1 MNPLHRILDANANRS
16 REALRVM
23 EDLARFALND
33 AALSA
38 SLKSLRHDLTQ
49 ALGSLDVAAS
59 GAAHPSPAPALISLI
74 AARDT
79 GADVGTAISTPGEQ
93 SRPDLATL
101 ARANGSR
108 LSEALRSL
116 EESTKALGIS
126 GSPFEALRYRAYVVE
141 QSLILALARP
151 AVPMPCLCVLVT
163 RSLCRLPWTEVV
175 QAALEGGASM
185 IQLREKEL
193 SDRDLLHAARTL
205 VQICR
210 RHRSPSGHAD
220 GKSDPLPALA
230 IINDRAD
237 IAVLADADGVHI
249 GPDDLPPAD
258 ARRIIGPQRLLG
270 ISTDSVARAHEAI
283 GAGADLCGVGPMF
296 TTSTKDKPVTLG
308 PTYLEQYLADPVAS
322 PVPHLAIGGITPSNL
337 PELTSRGCTGIAVS
351 SVVCG
356 APDPERVC
364 RELMQTLRAAAPSST
379 PTIQEKR

>member
-38 SLKSLRHDLTQ
+38 ALKSLRHDLTQ
-49 ALGSLDVAAS
+49 ALGSLDLATSGVAQ
-59 GAAHPSPAPALISLI
+59 PSPATLI
-74 AARDT
+74 ASRDT
-79 GADVGTAISTPGEQ
+79 GADVGTAIATPGEQ
-93 SRPDLATL
+93 CRPDLATL

-108 LSEALRSL
+108 LTEALRSL
-116 EESTKALGIS
+116 EEAAKTLGHS
-126 GSPFEALRYRAYVVE
+126 GATLEALRYRAYVVE
-141 QSLILALARP
+141 QSLVLALARP
-151 AVPMPCLCVLVT
+151 LPPVPCLCVLVT
-163 RSLCRLPWTEVV
+163 RSLCRLPWTDVV
-175 QAALEGGASM
+175 EAALEGGATM
-185 IQLREKEL
+185 VQLREKEL

-205 VQICR
+205 VEICR
-210 RHRSPSGHAD
+210 RHRPASGQSVQ
-220 GKSDPLPALA
+220 KSEPRPALA

-249 GPDDLPPAD
+249 GPDDLPPGD

-283 GAGADLCGVGPMF
+283 AAGADLCGVGPMF

-308 PTYLEQYLADPVAS
+308 PTYLEHYLADPVAS

-337 PELTSRGCTGIAVS
+337 PALVSRGCTGIAVS

-364 RELMQTLRAAAPSST
+364 RALKQTLASGR
-379 PTIQEKR
+379 PTHPAMPV